1 MEWQIILKNKN
12 QLNPKKLSLIE
23 IDKLYRLL
31 RPYLNDDYLEIARQ
45 MIYTERSD
53 FYSAIN
59 TLCKVTDPKYDKQDY
74 VILLATFRVGLE
86 MNQFANYVS
95 LISEMSNGR
104 PK

>member
-1 MEWQIILKNKN
+1 MLVVWQTTLKNKN
-12 QLNPKKLSLIE
+12 QLIPKKLSLIE
-23 IDKLYRLL
+23 IDRLYRLL

-59 TLCKVTDPKYDKQDY
+59 TLCKVTKYDKKDF
-74 VILLATFRVGLE
+74 VLLLETFHVGLE
-86 MNQFANYVS
+86 MNEFSKYVS

>member
-1 MEWQIILKNKN
+1 MKNKN
-12 QLNPKKLSLIE
+12 QLIPKKLSLTE

-45 MIYTERSD
+45 MLYTDKSD

-59 TLCKVTDPKYDKQDY
+59 TLCKVTNLDYDKQDY
-74 VILLATFRVGLE
+74 FLLLFIFHSGLE
-86 MNQFANYVS
+86 INCFRQYQKM
-95 LISEMSNGR
+95 LLEMSSGS